1 MAQPNRFGQQA
12 GPAQKDESSSPSSET
27 QQGATEPLE
36 GVSKQPGAP
45 APLRNLFQK
54 KQALLASDRFLDFQ
68 DFLANFT
75 WHNMLAYTRDAARIV
90 KQFTYPS
97 LKEVV
102 WKSGT
107 VVVAIMV
114 LLVMVCTFDNS
125 CVLWLAKLPKKVA

>member
-1 MAQPNRFGQQA
+1 M
-12 GPAQKDESSSPSSET
+12 
-27 QQGATEPLE
+27 EPLQ

-45 APLRNLFQK
+45 GPLRNLLQK
-54 KQALLASDRFLDFQ
+54 KETLLASDRFLDFQ

-75 WHNMLAYTRDAARIV
+75 WHNILAYIRDAAKIV

-102 WKSGT
+102 WKAGT

-125 CVLWLAKLPKKVA
+125 YVSWLAKLPKKVA